1 MVPRVPGTHCGLRLN
16 MGLIILTPGSFSS
29 LFPILLL
36 VGGSDACVC
45 LEGRRDTI
53 EG

>member
-1 MVPRVPGTHCGLRLN
+1 MPGTHGALRLN
-16 MGLIILTPGSFSS
+16 MGLIIPTPGSVSL

-36 VGGSDACVC
+36 VGGSGACVY
-45 LEGRRDTI
+45 LEDRRGTI